1 MSLTNMSLTKFIL
14 ASLLWAS
21 AMSEDVSVP
30 VNRAVVENSGNST
43 LYKTGKFVTTRNGTG
58 NTADSHG
65 LRFVIFKTG
74 DHWMSSSATFV
85 YLTLDGN
92 NHDRCQTKQLD
103 RQGG

>member
-1 MSLTNMSLTKFIL
+1 MTNMSLTTFIL

-21 AMSEDVSVP
+21 AMSEDVSDP

-65 LRFVIFKTG
+65 LRFVMFKTG
-74 DHWMSSSATFV
+74 INGMDFQGTFV

-92 NHDRCQTKQLD
+92 NHERCQTKKLD
-103 RQGG
+103 RQNG

>member
-1 MSLTNMSLTKFIL
+1 MSMTNLSLTTFIL

-21 AMSEDVSVP
+21 AMSEDISDP
-30 VNRAVVENSGNST
+30 VNRAVVENSHNST

-74 DHWMSSSATFV
+74 DFSIDFDETFV

-92 NHDRCQTKQLD
+92 NHDRCQTKK
-103 RQGG
+103 